1 MKYVLVLTLIALLF
15 VATQCQKDTEP
26 QFFLELP
33 PETQTGENTLGF
45 LLNGEVWI
53 PQGAYYSMSGL
64 KMHEVIAWYYP
75 GTFGNK
81 YSIGTGR
88 TVQRHDEILLEHR
101 FDLGID
107 KNCDSTGVYFL
118 DSVLTG
124 HMSLYDKKKDATYAA
139 DRRHLSY
146 IRITKLD
153 TAANII
159 SGTFAG
165 VLYNRENSGDSL
177 IIEQGRFDTRYKE

>member
-1 MKYVLVLTLIALLF
+1 MGTK
-15 VATQCQKDTEP
+15 CQKDTEP
-26 QFFLELP
+26 QASLQLP

-64 KMHEVIAWYYP
+64 KPHEVVAWYYP

-81 YSIGTGR
+81 YSLNTGR
-88 TVQRHDEILLEHR
+88 TTKQNDQILLEHS
-101 FDLGID
+101 FNLGIE
-107 KNCDSTGVYFL
+107 KNCDTAGVYFL
-118 DSVLTG
+118 DSAG
-124 HMSLYDKKKDATYAA
+124 GYMSIYDKQTETTYAA
-139 DRRHLSY
+139 YPRRLSY
-146 IRITKLD
+146 VRITKLD
-153 TAANII
+153 TTAKII

-165 VLYNRENSGDSL
+165 VLYNIENFADSL